1 LTSGG
6 IKSGAKTKRRTDCRR
21 RGARLPRFARKS
33 HSATGGHAM
42 LQRQSSPQQ
51 DVVITSS
58 ATGPSGRA
66 SSDDAS
72 SDDASSDD
80 ASTGANT
87 RGSNRLSLS

>member
-6 IKSGAKTKRRTDCRR
+6 IKPGAKTKRRTDCRR
-21 RGARLPRFARKS
+21 RGARLPRFVRKS
-33 HSATGGHAM
+33 HRATGGHAM
-42 LQRQSSPQQ
+42 LRRQSSPQQ
-51 DVVITSS
+51 GVVITSN

-72 SDDASSDD
+72 ADD

-87 RGSNRLSLS
+87 RGSNRLSRS